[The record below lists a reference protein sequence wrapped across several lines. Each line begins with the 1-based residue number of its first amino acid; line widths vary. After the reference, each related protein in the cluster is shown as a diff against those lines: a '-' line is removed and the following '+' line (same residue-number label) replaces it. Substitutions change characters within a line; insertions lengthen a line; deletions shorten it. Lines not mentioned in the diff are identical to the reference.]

1 MSVVS
6 TTVRHGDPTIQVS
19 GERRGSVQVVFTD
32 GRAVDRNYRTA
43 DEPSWDAAVAS
54 ASAQAQEDMAWGDAQ
69 DAADKDVDITG
80 DYGESTKE
88 QQAVAY
94 LYRAYTNP
102 DPYTAY
108 KKFTKFNEWRMRDG
122 LSVDEVRLRLIAA
135 GLEEQTWDLMIERYQ
150 YLADPA
156 RVTIMEDHQSV
167 VAGDTWVNR

>member
-19 GERRGSVQVVFTD
+19 GERRGSVQVAFTD
-32 GRAVDRNYRTA
+32 GRVVDRNYRTA

-54 ASAQAQEDMAWGDAQ
+54 AGAQVQQDVARRDAQEAV
-69 DAADKDVDITG
+69 DKDVDITG
-80 DYGESTKE
+80 DYGESTKD
-88 QQAVAY
+88 QQAAAY
-94 LYRAYTNP
+94 LYRAYTTP

-108 KKFTKFNEWRMRDG
+108 KKYTKFNEWRIRDG
-122 LSVDEVRLRLIAA
+122 LSVEEVRLRFLAA
-135 GLEEQTWDLMIERYQ
+135 GFEERTWDLMIERYQ

-167 VAGDTWVNR
+167 VAGDTWVTR